1 MLAYIWKFKYFIF
14 AVVLVIFSYS
24 LYLISNPVIFFETE
38 RILKYADDIEIELSQ
53 SFDDKNLFLIGV
65 EFNDEIN
72 FNQFVDID
80 SVYNIIKKD
89 SIIKNEKSVFNES
102 RLLFT
107 GLFFHTINLLNL
119 KSQLTFEKSVKKIK
133 NKSSQ
138 FLSKDFKKLFFLI
151 EIKNGF
157 NDKDWKYFISNIRNS
172 FALDGVDD
180 VFVSGQISSEIYM
193 QEKVISELIFITI
206 FSALFCC
213 LILWFF
219 TLNIKFVLL
228 TLISVIFSVVISISM
243 SQFIYG
249 GIELVMIIMP
259 AIIFIVCVSD
269 LMHLLNED
277 NISTENKKDYFIKKV
292 KIVGIPVALTSF
304 TTAIGFLSFCFSD
317 VLPITRFG
325 LITTVGIL
333 ISLFI
338 ILISYA
344 ISVDLNF
351 HLLKGNPKLNKKLDG
366 LIFSIVNF
374 SNKFYFRLILIVMIL
389 FAGYGV
395 HKISVDNY
403 ITDEVNKK
411 SRLFEEMNFFNENFG
426 GIKPLTF
433 KINMDEQVDIS
444 KIIKFENFLDSNG
457 FVLDF
462 SISRFVDNPSL
473 IDKRTFKSLT
483 KDVYTI
489 RARMKDIGS
498 KVSFE
503 KITMI
508 KEKAIS
514 LGVPLSVGGAGY
526 LFDQVSNKLTKEI
539 LYGLIIAILTIGL
552 LFIIINNFNFRYF
565 FIALIPNVFPILVC
579 IGILCLNNFYFSLSN
594 AFIFAIVFGLI
605 VDDSIHIL
613 SSYRFNVK
621 RGMTKDEAL
630 DKSLTITARAVIK
643 TTIIVIFSL
652 IPLIFSEFKSVSQ
665 LSVIT
670 IISAVI
676 AIIFDLVYLPKL
688 MKKYL

>member
-119 KSQLTFEKSVKKIK
+119 ESQLTFEKSVKKIK

-277 NISTENKKDYFIKKV
+277 NISTENKKI
-292 KIVGIPVALTSF
+292 
-304 TTAIGFLSFCFSD
+304 
-317 VLPITRFG
+317 
-325 LITTVGIL
+325 
-333 ISLFI
+333 
-338 ILISYA
+338 
-344 ISVDLNF
+344 
-351 HLLKGNPKLNKKLDG
+351 
-366 LIFSIVNF
+366 
-374 SNKFYFRLILIVMIL
+374 
-389 FAGYGV
+389 
-395 HKISVDNY
+395 
-403 ITDEVNKK
+403 
-411 SRLFEEMNFFNENFG
+411 
-426 GIKPLTF
+426 
-433 KINMDEQVDIS
+433 
-444 KIIKFENFLDSNG
+444 
-457 FVLDF
+457 
-462 SISRFVDNPSL
+462 
-473 IDKRTFKSLT
+473 
-483 KDVYTI
+483 
-489 RARMKDIGS
+489 
-498 KVSFE
+498 
-503 KITMI
+503 
-508 KEKAIS
+508 
-514 LGVPLSVGGAGY
+514 
-526 LFDQVSNKLTKEI
+526 
-539 LYGLIIAILTIGL
+539 
-552 LFIIINNFNFRYF
+552 
-565 FIALIPNVFPILVC
+565 
-579 IGILCLNNFYFSLSN
+579 
-594 AFIFAIVFGLI
+594 
-605 VDDSIHIL
+605 
-613 SSYRFNVK
+613 
-621 RGMTKDEAL
+621 
-630 DKSLTITARAVIK
+630 
-643 TTIIVIFSL
+643 
-652 IPLIFSEFKSVSQ
+652 
-665 LSVIT
+665 
-670 IISAVI
+670 
-676 AIIFDLVYLPKL
+676 
-688 MKKYL
+688 